1 MIIII
6 TTTTGGKLGA
16 VAHACNSSYSGGR
29 DQKTIVGASPGKKF
43 MRHQLNQ

>member
-6 TTTTGGKLGA
+6 TTTGGKLGA
-16 VAHACNSSYSGGR
+16 VAHAYNPSYSGGR
-29 DQKTIVGASPGKKF
+29 DQKTTVGASPGKKF